1 MNIVMVDSGQ
11 LVGDADFPE
20 VNIIKY
26 GWLQFV
32 ELDEKEAE
40 ERCWRA
46 DVVISTNTP
55 ITAQLIKESYKL
67 QLIIAAGDN
76 TDHIDKEAAKERGII
91 VLNVPGL
98 TGDNAKST
106 QLICNQVVEHINLWL
121 EQQAVES

>member
-20 VNIIKY
+20 VNINKY

-67 QLIIAAGDN
+67 QLIIAAGDT
-76 TDHIDKEAAKERGII
+76 TDHIDKEAAKERGIE
-91 VLNVPGL
+91 VLNAPGL
-98 TGDNAKST
+98 TGDNAEST

-121 EQQAVES
+121 EQQTVES

>member
-98 TGDNAKST
+98 TGDNTKST

>member
-32 ELDEKEAE
+32 ELDEKEDE

>member
-20 VNIIKY
+20 VNINKY

-76 TDHIDKEAAKERGII
+76 TDHIDKETAKERGII
-91 VLNVPGL
+91 VLNVPGI
-98 TGDNAKST
+98 TGDNAKNT
-106 QLICNQVVEHINLWL
+106 QLICNKVVEHINLWL
-121 EQQAVES
+121 ENQAVGS